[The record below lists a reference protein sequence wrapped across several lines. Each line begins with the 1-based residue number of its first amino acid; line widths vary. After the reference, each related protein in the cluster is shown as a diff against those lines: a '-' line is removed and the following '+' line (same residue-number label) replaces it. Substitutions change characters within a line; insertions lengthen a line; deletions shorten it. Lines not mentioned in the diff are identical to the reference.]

1 MSDERSLLIGGARVG
16 DRDVDV
22 LVEQGRITVIGSIG
36 RGDLQLDGR
45 WLLPGLWDEHVHM
58 SQWASARGRL
68 DVSGASSAAEA
79 GRIVGE
85 RVASGEVPGLL
96 VGGGFRDG
104 LWPDVPTAQI
114 LDVAAADSAVVL
126 LSADLHS
133 AWLSTAATRRLGV
146 PADWAGLVREAA
158 AFEVA
163 TSAAAADE
171 DVVDGWV
178 SAAARAAASR
188 GVVGIADLEMTW
200 NVDPWRRRLD
210 RGFDAL
216 RVQAAIYP
224 DDLDRAIELGL
235 RTDDELQPLLTVG
248 GLKVLTDG
256 SLGTRTAATVEPYAG
271 GDTGMLTVPPEVLV
285 PLLRRASAAGIV
297 PWVHAIGD
305 RANTLALDAFAELG
319 IGGRIE
325 HAQLL
330 SWSDL
335 PRFAALAVVASVQPE
350 HAVDDRDLADAVWA
364 DRSERMYAFRSL
376 LDAGAELRFGS
387 DAPVAELDP
396 WTAMAAA
403 VTRTRGGREPWHP
416 EQRVTPEE
424 ALAASARGTVAEGEL
439 ADLVAVEA
447 DPFHPDGAH
456 LRGMPVAL
464 TMLGGRITHG
474 HAFAG

>member
-1 MSDERSLLIGGARVG
+1 MLISNARV
-16 DRDVDV
+16 DDHDVDV
-22 LVEQGRITVIGSIG
+22 LIEDGRIARIGSIG
-36 RGDLQLDGR
+36 HGDLDLDGR
-45 WLLPGLWDEHVHM
+45 WLLPGLWDEHVHFT
-58 SQWASARGRL
+58 QWASARGRL
-68 DVSGASSAAEA
+68 DLSRATSAGEATSLVAGAVA
-79 GRIVGE
+79 GVG
-85 RVASGEVPGLL
+85 ATGLL
-96 VGGGFRDG
+96 IGAGFRDG
-104 LWPDVPTAQI
+104 LWPDEPTARA
-114 LDVAAADSAVVL
+114 LDEAAPDAPVVL

-133 AWLSTAATRRLGV
+133 AWINTAATHRLGV
-146 PADWAGLVREAA
+146 PLDWAGLVREAA

-163 TSAAAADE
+163 NRAAATDE
-171 DVVDGWV
+171 TVVDGWV
-178 SAAARAAASR
+178 DAAARAAATR

-200 NVDPWRRRLD
+200 NIDPWRRRLD
-210 RGFDAL
+210 RGFDVV

-235 RTDDELQPLLTVG
+235 RTGDELQPLLTVG

-256 SLGTRTAATVEPYAG
+256 SLGTRTAATVDPYAG
-271 GDTGMLTVPPEVLV
+271 AETGMLTVPPEVLV

-305 RANTLALDAFAELG
+305 RANTLALDAFEELG
-319 IGGRIE
+319 VGGRIE

-330 SWSDL
+330 AASDV
-335 PRFAALAVVASVQPE
+335 PRFAALGVVASVQPE

-364 DRSERMYAFRSL
+364 DRSERLYTFRSL

-396 WTAMAAA
+396 WVAMAAA

-424 ALAASARGTVAEGEL
+424 ALAASARTSVAEGEP

-447 DPFHPDGAH
+447 DPFHPAGLH

-464 TMLGGRITHG
+464 TMLAGRITHG
-474 HAFAG
+474 HTLAG